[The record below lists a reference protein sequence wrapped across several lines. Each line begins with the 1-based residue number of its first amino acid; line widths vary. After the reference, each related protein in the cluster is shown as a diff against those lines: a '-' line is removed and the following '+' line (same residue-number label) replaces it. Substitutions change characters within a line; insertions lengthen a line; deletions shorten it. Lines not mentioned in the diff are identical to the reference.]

1 MADKNFIDIEGM
13 TDTGLIRS
21 HNEDSIGNDL
31 SIGLAVLADGMGGHK
46 GGEVASALA
55 VNSILNDLPAELERC
70 KNLDIDENVSGYS
83 YQSIAIKNSIE
94 KANSVIF
101 EAASKQLQ
109 YEGMGT
115 TIVVTMFYDNRLTV
129 AHVGDSRMY
138 RLRDHEMEQ
147 LTTDHTL
154 LQELIDRGFYTP
166 EEAAKSLN
174 KNLVTRALG
183 IEETVKIDI
192 GEEIVLPKD
201 IYLLCSDGLTD
212 MVDDRR
218 IHMILEENKS
228 QIDLTC
234 TDLIQQAKDN
244 GGHDN
249 ISVIL
254 IQPNKHG
261 HGLNKLVSKFKD
273 IFS

>member
-1 MADKNFIDIEGM
+1 MSDKNIINIEGM
-13 TDTGLIRS
+13 TDTGLIRT
-21 HNEDSIGNDL
+21 HNEDSIGNDMSL
-31 SIGLAVLADGMGGHK
+31 GLAVLADGMGGHK

-70 KNLDIDENVSGYS
+70 KRLEIDENVSGYS
-83 YQSIAIKNSIE
+83 YQSIAIKNVIE
-94 KANSVIF
+94 KANTIIF
-101 EAASKQLQ
+101 EAASKQIQ

-138 RLRDHEMEQ
+138 RLRSHEMEQ
-147 LTTDHTL
+147 ITSDHSL

-166 EEAAKSLN
+166 EEAEKSLN

-183 IEETVKIDI
+183 IDETVKVDVT
-192 GEEIVLPKD
+192 EEIVLAD
-201 IYLLCSDGLTD
+201 DCYLLCSDGLSD

-218 IHMILEENKS
+218 INMIMEENKLH
-228 QIDLTC
+228 IDTAC
-234 TDLIQQAKDN
+234 TELIQQAIDN

-249 ISVIL
+249 ISVIVV
-254 IQPNKHG
+254 QPNKQG
-261 HGLNKLVSKFKD
+261 FSLNNIVSKVKG

>member
-1 MADKNFIDIEGM
+1 MTDKNIIYIEGM
-13 TDTGLIRS
+13 TDTGLIRA

-31 SIGLAVLADGMGGHK
+31 SISLAVLADGMGGHK

-55 VNSILNDLPAELERC
+55 VNTVLNDLPGELERC
-70 KNLDIDENVSGYS
+70 KRLEIDENVSGYS
-83 YQSIAIKNSIE
+83 YQSIAIKNVIE

-101 EAASKQLQ
+101 QAASKQIQ

-115 TIVVTMFYDNRLTV
+115 TIVVTMFYGNRMSV

-138 RLRDHEMEQ
+138 RLREHEMEQ
-147 LTTDHTL
+147 ITSDHSL

-166 EEAAKSLN
+166 EEAKKSLN

-183 IEETVKIDI
+183 IEESVKIDI
-192 GEEIVLPKD
+192 TEEIVLPED
-201 IYLLCSDGLTD
+201 SYLLCSDGLSD

-218 IHMILEENKS
+218 ITMILEENKAH
-228 QIDLTC
+228 IDVAC
-234 TDLIQQAKDN
+234 SELIQQAIDN

-249 ISVIL
+249 ISVIV
-254 IQPNKHG
+254 IQPNKQG
-261 HGLNKLVSKFKD
+261 SGLNKIVSKFKD

>member
-1 MADKNFIDIEGM
+1 MSDKNIINIEGM
-13 TDTGLIRS
+13 TDTGLIRT
-21 HNEDSIGNDL
+21 HNEDSIGNDMSL
-31 SIGLAVLADGMGGHK
+31 GLAVLADGMGGHK

-70 KNLDIDENVSGYS
+70 KRLEIDEKISGYS
-83 YQSIAIKNSIE
+83 YQSIAIKNVIE
-94 KANSVIF
+94 KANAIIF
-101 EAASKQLQ
+101 EAANKQIQ

-138 RLRDHEMEQ
+138 RLRSHEMEQ
-147 LTTDHTL
+147 ITSDHSL

-166 EEAAKSLN
+166 EEAEKSLN

-183 IEETVKIDI
+183 IDETVNVDVT
-192 GEEIVLPKD
+192 EENVLPD
-201 IYLLCSDGLTD
+201 DCYLLCSDGLSD

-218 IHMILEENKS
+218 INMILEENKLH
-228 QIDLTC
+228 IDTAC
-234 TDLIQQAKDN
+234 TELIQQAIDN

-249 ISVIL
+249 ISVIVV
-254 IQPNKHG
+254 QPNKQG
-261 HGLNKLVSKFKD
+261 FSLNNIVSKVKG

>member
-1 MADKNFIDIEGM
+1 MTDKNIIKIEGM
-13 TDTGLIRS
+13 TDTGLIRA

-31 SIGLAVLADGMGGHK
+31 SLGLAVLADGMGGHK

-55 VNSILNDLPAELERC
+55 VNSILNDLPSELERC
-70 KNLDIDENVSGYS
+70 KKLEIDEQVSGYS
-83 YQSIAIKNSIE
+83 YQSMAIKNVIE
-94 KANSVIF
+94 KANLIIF
-101 EAASKQLQ
+101 QAASKQIQ

-138 RLRDHEMEQ
+138 RLRDHEMTQ
-147 LTTDHTL
+147 ITSDHSL

-166 EEAAKSLN
+166 EEAEKSLN

-183 IEETVKIDI
+183 IEETVKVDVS
-192 GEEIVLPKD
+192 EEIILPSD
-201 IYLLCSDGLTD
+201 SYLLCSDGLSD

-218 IHMILEENKS
+218 ITMILEENTS
-228 QIDLTC
+228 HIESAC
-234 TDLIQQAKDN
+234 TELIQQALDN

-249 ISVIL
+249 VSIIV
-254 IQPNKHG
+254 IQPDNNG
-261 HGLNKLVSKFKD
+261 LSLNKLVSKFKG

>member
-1 MADKNFIDIEGM
+1 MTEHIITIEGM

-21 HNEDSIGNDL
+21 HNEDSIGNDTSL
-31 SIGLAVLADGMGGHK
+31 GLAVLADGMGGHK

-55 VNSILNDLPAELERC
+55 VNSILNDLPEELERC
-70 KNLDIDENVSGYS
+70 KNLEIDENVSGYS
-83 YQSIAIKNSIE
+83 YQSMAIKNVIK
-94 KANSVIF
+94 KANNVIYQ
-101 EAASKQLQ
+101 AASKQVQ

-115 TIVVTMFYDNRLTV
+115 TIVVTMFYDNRFTI

-147 LTTDHTL
+147 ITSDHSL

-166 EEAAKSLN
+166 EEASKSLN

-183 IEETVKIDI
+183 IDKEVQVDI
-192 GEEIVLPKD
+192 SEDIALPD
-201 IYLLCSDGLTD
+201 DTYLLCSDGLSD

-218 IHMILEENKS
+218 ITMILEENIS
-228 QIDLTC
+228 QPDSAC
-234 TDLIQQAKDN
+234 SELIQQAKDN

-249 ISVIL
+249 ISVIV

-261 HGLNKLVSKFKD
+261 RSINNLLSKFKD

>member
-192 GEEIVLPKD
+192 SEEIVLPKD
-201 IYLLCSDGLTD
+201 IFLLCSDGLTD

-261 HGLNKLVSKFKD
+261 HGLNKLVSKFMD

>member
-1 MADKNFIDIEGM
+1 MADKNIITIEGM
-13 TDTGLIRS
+13 TDTGLIRD

-55 VNSILNDLPAELERC
+55 VNSILNDLPAELDRC
-70 KNLDIDENVSGYS
+70 KNLEIDENVSGYS
-83 YQSIAIKNSIE
+83 YQSMAIKNVIE
-94 KANSVIF
+94 KANSIIF
-101 EAASKQLQ
+101 KAASKQIQ

-115 TIVVTMFYDNRLTV
+115 TIVVTMFYGNRLTV

-138 RLRDHEMEQ
+138 RLRGHALTQITNDHS
-147 LTTDHTL
+147 L

-166 EEAAKSLN
+166 EEAEKSLN

-183 IEETVKIDI
+183 IEDTIKVDVT
-192 GEEIVLPKD
+192 EEIVLAND
-201 IYLLCSDGLTD
+201 SYLLCSDGLSD

-218 IHMILEENKS
+218 ITMIMEENS
-228 QIDLTC
+228 SHIESAC
-234 TDLIQQAKDN
+234 SELIQQALDN

-249 ISVIL
+249 VSVIIIESNSQGL
-254 IQPNKHG
+254 S
-261 HGLNKLVSKFKD
+261 LNKLVSKFKG

>member
-1 MADKNFIDIEGM
+1 MTDKNIINIEGM
-13 TDTGLIRS
+13 TDTGLIRA

-31 SIGLAVLADGMGGHK
+31 SLGLAVLADGMGGHK

-70 KNLDIDENVSGYS
+70 KKLEIDENVSGYS
-83 YQSIAIKNSIE
+83 YQSMAIKNVIE
-94 KANSVIF
+94 KANLVIF
-101 EAASKQLQ
+101 QAASKQIQ

-138 RLRDHEMEQ
+138 RLRDHKLEQ
-147 LTTDHTL
+147 ITNDHSL

-166 EEAAKSLN
+166 EEAEKSLN

-183 IEETVKIDI
+183 IEETVVVDVA
-192 GEEIVLPKD
+192 EEVTLVND
-201 IYLLCSDGLTD
+201 SYLLCSDGLSD
-212 MVDDRR
+212 MVDNRR
-218 IHMILEENKS
+218 IHMIMEENS
-228 QIDLTC
+228 SHIETIC
-234 TDLIQQAKDN
+234 SELIQQALDN

-249 ISVIL
+249 VSVIL
-254 IQPNKHG
+254 IQPNNQG
-261 HGLNKLVSKFKD
+261 LSLNKLMSKFKG

>member
-1 MADKNFIDIEGM
+1 MADKNIINIEGM
-13 TDTGLIRS
+13 TDTGLIRA

-55 VNSILNDLPAELERC
+55 VNSILNDLPAELDRC
-70 KNLDIDENVSGYS
+70 KNLEIDENVSGYS
-83 YQSIAIKNSIE
+83 YQSMAIKNVIE
-94 KANSVIF
+94 KANSIIF
-101 EAASKQLQ
+101 KAASKQIQ

-138 RLRDHEMEQ
+138 RLRDHAMTQ
-147 LTTDHTL
+147 ITNDHSL

-166 EEAAKSLN
+166 EEAEKSLN

-183 IEETVKIDI
+183 IEDTVKIDVT
-192 GEEIVLPKD
+192 EEIVLPND
-201 IYLLCSDGLTD
+201 SYLLCSDGLSD

-218 IHMILEENKS
+218 ITMIMEENS
-228 QIDLTC
+228 SHIESAC
-234 TDLIQQAKDN
+234 SELIQQALDN

-249 ISVIL
+249 VSVI
-254 IQPNKHG
+254 IIEPNKQG
-261 HGLNKLVSKFKD
+261 LSLNKLVSKFKG

>member
-1 MADKNFIDIEGM
+1 MADKNLIDIEGI

-31 SIGLAVLADGMGGHK
+31 SISLAVLADGMGGHK

-70 KNLDIDENVSGYS
+70 KNLDIDENISGYS

-101 EAASKQLQ
+101 DAASKQLQ

-115 TIVVTMFYDNRLTV
+115 TIVVTMFYDNRLSV

-192 GEEIVLPKD
+192 TEEIVLPKD

-254 IQPNKHG
+254 IQPNKQG
-261 HGLNKLVSKFKD
+261 FGLNNLVTKFMD

>member
-1 MADKNFIDIEGM
+1 MADKNIIKIEGM
-13 TDTGLIRS
+13 TDTGLIRD

-31 SIGLAVLADGMGGHK
+31 SLGLAVLADGMGGHK

-55 VNSILNDLPAELERC
+55 VNSILNDLPNELERC
-70 KNLDIDENVSGYS
+70 KKLEIDEQVSGYS
-83 YQSIAIKNSIE
+83 YQSMAIKNVIE
-94 KANSVIF
+94 KANLIIF
-101 EAASKQLQ
+101 QAASKQIQ

-115 TIVVTMFYDNRLTV
+115 TIVVTMFYNNRLTV

-138 RLRDHEMEQ
+138 RLRDHEMTQ
-147 LTTDHTL
+147 ITNDHSL

-166 EEAAKSLN
+166 EEAEKSLN

-183 IEETVKIDI
+183 IEETVKVDVT
-192 GEEIVLPKD
+192 EEIILPND
-201 IYLLCSDGLTD
+201 SYLLCSDGLSD

-218 IHMILEENKS
+218 ITMILEENAS
-228 QIDLTC
+228 HIESAC
-234 TDLIQQAKDN
+234 TELIQQALDN

-249 ISVIL
+249 VSVIV
-254 IQPNKHG
+254 IQPDNHG
-261 HGLNKLVSKFKD
+261 LSLNKLVSKFKG

>member
-1 MADKNFIDIEGM
+1 MTDKNIIYIEGM
-13 TDTGLIRS
+13 TDTGLIRA
-21 HNEDSIGNDL
+21 HNEDSIGSDL
-31 SIGLAVLADGMGGHK
+31 HIGLAVLADGMGGHK

-55 VNSILNDLPAELERC
+55 VNTVLNDLPAELERC
-70 KNLDIDENVSGYS
+70 KRLEIDENVSGYS
-83 YQSIAIKNSIE
+83 YQSIAIKNVIE

-101 EAASKQLQ
+101 QAASKQIQ

-115 TIVVTMFYDNRLTV
+115 TIVVTMFYNNRLTV

-138 RLRDHEMEQ
+138 RLRNHEMEQ
-147 LTTDHTL
+147 ITSDHSL

-166 EEAAKSLN
+166 EEAKKSLN

-183 IEETVKIDI
+183 IEESVKIDI
-192 GEEIVLPKD
+192 TED
-201 IYLLCSDGLTD
+201 IILADDNYLLCSDGLSD

-218 IHMILEENKS
+218 ITMILEENKTH
-228 QIDLTC
+228 IDVAC
-234 TDLIQQAKDN
+234 SELIQQAIDN

-249 ISVIL
+249 ISVIV
-254 IQPNKHG
+254 IQPNKQG
-261 HGLNKLVSKFKD
+261 LSLNKIVSKFKD

>member
-1 MADKNFIDIEGM
+1 MVGKHIINIEGI

-31 SIGLAVLADGMGGHK
+31 SLGLAVLADGMGGHK

-55 VNSILNDLPAELERC
+55 VNSILNDLPAEIERC

-83 YQSIAIKNSIE
+83 YQSIAIKNSVE

-101 EAASKQLQ
+101 QAASKQLQ

-138 RLRDHEMEQ
+138 RLRDHELEQ
-147 LTTDHTL
+147 ITTDHTL

-183 IEETVKIDI
+183 IEENVKIDI
-192 GEEIVLPKD
+192 TEEIVLPND
-201 IYLLCSDGLTD
+201 LYLLCSDGLSD

-218 IHMILEENKS
+218 ITMILEENKS
-228 QIDLTC
+228 SIDYAC
-234 TDLIQQAKDN
+234 SELIQQAKDN

-249 ISVIL
+249 ISAIL
-254 IQPNKHG
+254 IEPNKQG
-261 HGLNKLVSKFKD
+261 QGLTKLVSKFKD

>member
-1 MADKNFIDIEGM
+1 MSDKNIIKIEGI

-31 SIGLAVLADGMGGHK
+31 SLGLAVLADGMGGHK

-83 YQSIAIKNSIE
+83 YQSIAIKNAVE

-101 EAASKQLQ
+101 NAASKQIQ

-115 TIVVTMFYDNRLTV
+115 TIVVTMFYENRLTV

-147 LTTDHTL
+147 ITTDHTL

-166 EEAAKSLN
+166 EEASKSLN

-183 IEETVKIDI
+183 IEEQVKIDI
-192 GEEIVLPKD
+192 TEEIALPND
-201 IYLLCSDGLTD
+201 LYLLCSDGLTD

-218 IHMILEENKS
+218 ITMILEENKS
-228 QIDLTC
+228 QIDLAC
-234 TDLIQQAKDN
+234 TELIQQAKDN

-254 IQPNKHG
+254 VEPNKKKL
-261 HGLNKLVSKFKD
+261 GLNKLVSKFMD

>member
-1 MADKNFIDIEGM
+1 MDNKKLIKIEGM

-31 SIGLAVLADGMGGHK
+31 SLSLAVLADGMGGHK

-70 KNLDIDENVSGYS
+70 KNLDIDEEISGYS
-83 YQSIAIKNSIE
+83 YQSIAIKNVIE
-94 KANSVIF
+94 NANSVIF
-101 EAASKQLQ
+101 KAASKQIQ

-115 TIVVTMFYDNRLTV
+115 TIVVTLFYGNRLTV

-138 RLRDHEMEQ
+138 RLRNHEMEQ
-147 LTTDHTL
+147 MTSDHSL

-166 EEAAKSLN
+166 EEASKSLN
-174 KNLVTRALG
+174 KNLVTRAMG
-183 IEETVKIDI
+183 IEETVQIDI
-192 GEEIVLPKD
+192 SEEIVQAD
-201 IYLLCSDGLTD
+201 DTYLLCSDGLSD

-218 IHMILEENKS
+218 INMILEENKF
-228 QIDLTC
+228 QIDIAC
-234 TDLIQQAKDN
+234 TELIQQAKDN

-249 ISVIL
+249 ISVIV
-254 IQPNKHG
+254 IQPSQQAMS
-261 HGLNKLVSKFKD
+261 LNKLISKVKN

>member
-1 MADKNFIDIEGM
+1 MDNTKLIKIEGM

-21 HNEDSIGNDL
+21 QNEDSIGNDTSL
-31 SIGLAVLADGMGGHK
+31 NLAVLADGMGGHK

-70 KNLDIDENVSGYS
+70 KNLDIDEDVSGYS
-83 YQSIAIKNSIE
+83 YQTIAIKNVIE
-94 KANSVIF
+94 SANSVIF
-101 EAASKQLQ
+101 QAASKQIQ

-138 RLRDHEMEQ
+138 RLRNHEMEQ
-147 LTTDHTL
+147 LTSDHSL
-154 LQELIDRGFYTP
+154 LQELIDRGFYTE
-166 EEAAKSLN
+166 EEASKSLN
-174 KNLVTRALG
+174 KNLVTRAMG
-183 IEETVKIDI
+183 IEETVQVDLS
-192 GEEIVLPKD
+192 EDIVLPD
-201 IYLLCSDGLTD
+201 DTYLLCSDGLSD

-218 IHMILEENKS
+218 INMILEENKF
-228 QIDLTC
+228 QIDIAC

-249 ISVIL
+249 ISVIV
-254 IQPNKHG
+254 IQPNKQG
-261 HGLNKLVSKFKD
+261 TSLGKLVSKVKN

>member
-1 MADKNFIDIEGM
+1 MADKNIINIEGM
-13 TDTGLIRS
+13 TDTGLIRA

-55 VNSILNDLPAELERC
+55 VNSVLNDLPGELERC
-70 KNLDIDENVSGYS
+70 KNLEIDENVSGYS
-83 YQSIAIKNSIE
+83 YQSMAIKNVVE
-94 KANSVIF
+94 KANSIIF
-101 EAASKQLQ
+101 KAASKQIQ

-138 RLRDHEMEQ
+138 RLRDHAMTQ
-147 LTTDHTL
+147 ITNDHSL

-166 EEAAKSLN
+166 EEAEKSLN

-183 IEETVKIDI
+183 IEDTIKVDVT
-192 GEEIVLPKD
+192 EEIVLPND
-201 IYLLCSDGLTD
+201 SYLLCSDGLSD

-218 IHMILEENKS
+218 ITMIMEENS
-228 QIDLTC
+228 THIESAC
-234 TDLIQQAKDN
+234 SELIQQALDN

-249 ISVIL
+249 VSVI
-254 IQPNKHG
+254 IIEPNKQG
-261 HGLNKLVSKFKD
+261 LSLNKLVSKFKG

>member
-192 GEEIVLPKD
+192 SEEIVLPKD
-201 IYLLCSDGLTD
+201 IFLLCSDGLTD

>member
-1 MADKNFIDIEGM
+1 MADKNIINIEGM
-13 TDTGLIRS
+13 TDTGLIRA

-55 VNSILNDLPAELERC
+55 VNSILNDLPAELDRC
-70 KNLDIDENVSGYS
+70 KNLEIDENVSGYS
-83 YQSIAIKNSIE
+83 YQSMAIKNVIE
-94 KANSVIF
+94 KANSIIF
-101 EAASKQLQ
+101 KAASKQIQ

-138 RLRDHEMEQ
+138 RLRDHA
-147 LTTDHTL
+147 LTQITNDHSL

-166 EEAAKSLN
+166 EEAEKSLN

-183 IEETVKIDI
+183 IEDTVKIDVT
-192 GEEIVLPKD
+192 EEIVLAND
-201 IYLLCSDGLTD
+201 SYLLCSDGLSD

-218 IHMILEENKS
+218 ITMIMEENS
-228 QIDLTC
+228 SHIETAC
-234 TDLIQQAKDN
+234 SELIQQALDN

-249 ISVIL
+249 VSVI
-254 IQPNKHG
+254 IIEPNKQG
-261 HGLNKLVSKFKD
+261 LSLNKLVSKFKG

>member
-1 MADKNFIDIEGM
+1 MPDKNIVKIEGM
-13 TDTGLIRS
+13 TDTGLIRT
-21 HNEDSIGNDL
+21 HNEDSIGSDISL
-31 SIGLAVLADGMGGHK
+31 GLAVLADGMGGHK

-55 VNSILNDLPAELERC
+55 VNSILNDLPGELERC
-70 KNLDIDENVSGYS
+70 KLLEIDENVSGYS
-83 YQSIAIKNSIE
+83 YQSMAIKNVIE

-101 EAASKQLQ
+101 KAAAKQIQ

-115 TIVVTMFYDNRLTV
+115 TIVVTMFYGNRLTV

-138 RLRDHEMEQ
+138 RLRNHEMEQ
-147 LTTDHTL
+147 ITSDHSL

-166 EEAAKSLN
+166 EEAEKSLN

-183 IEETVKIDI
+183 IDDSVKVDVTEELILAGDS
-192 GEEIVLPKD
+192 
-201 IYLLCSDGLTD
+201 YLLCSDGLSD

-218 IHMILEENKS
+218 INMIMEENS
-228 QIDLTC
+228 THIESAC
-234 TDLIQQAKDN
+234 SELIQQAMDN

-249 ISVIL
+249 ISVIV
-254 IQPNKHG
+254 IQPNEQ
-261 HGLNKLVSKFKD
+261 GLSLSKLVSKFKG

>member
-1 MADKNFIDIEGM
+1 M

-21 HNEDSIGNDL
+21 HNEDSIGSDL
-31 SIGLAVLADGMGGHK
+31 SLGLAVLADGMGGHK

-55 VNSILNDLPAELERC
+55 INSILNDLPTELERC
-70 KNLDIDENVSGYS
+70 KNLEIDENVSGYS
-83 YQSIAIKNSIE
+83 YQSMAIKNVIE
-94 KANSVIF
+94 KANLAIF
-101 EAASKQLQ
+101 QAASKQIQ

-138 RLRDHEMEQ
+138 LLRGHQLEQITSDHS
-147 LTTDHTL
+147 L

-166 EEAAKSLN
+166 EEAEKSLN

-183 IEETVKIDI
+183 IEETVVVDVA
-192 GEEIVLPKD
+192 EEIVLAND
-201 IYLLCSDGLTD
+201 SYLLCSDGLSD
-212 MVDDRR
+212 MVDNRR
-218 IHMILEENKS
+218 IHMIMEENLS
-228 QIDLTC
+228 HIETAC
-234 TDLIQQAKDN
+234 NELIQQALDN

-249 ISVIL
+249 VSVIL
-254 IQPNKHG
+254 IQPNKQG
-261 HGLNKLVSKFKD
+261 LSLNKLVSKFKG

>member
-1 MADKNFIDIEGM
+1 MSEKMIKIEGI

-31 SIGLAVLADGMGGHK
+31 SLGLAVLADGMGGHK

-70 KNLDIDENVSGYS
+70 KKLDIDENISGYS
-83 YQSIAIKNSIE
+83 YQSMAIKNSVE
-94 KANSVIF
+94 KANAVIF
-101 EAASKQLQ
+101 EAASKQMQ

-115 TIVVTMFYDNRLTV
+115 TIVVTMFYENRLTV

-138 RLRDHEMEQ
+138 RLRDHELEQ
-147 LTTDHTL
+147 ITTDHTL

-183 IEETVKIDI
+183 IEESVKIDI
-192 GEEIVLPKD
+192 TEEITMADDL
-201 IYLLCSDGLTD
+201 YLLCSDGLTD

-218 IHMILEENKS
+218 ITMILEENKS
-228 QIDLTC
+228 QIDLAC
-234 TDLIQQAKDN
+234 TELIQQAKDN

-254 IQPNKHG
+254 IQPGKKG
-261 HGLNKLVSKFKD
+261 LGLNKIVSKFID

>member
-1 MADKNFIDIEGM
+1 MDTPKLIKIEGM

-21 HNEDSIGNDL
+21 HNEDSIGNDTSL
-31 SIGLAVLADGMGGHK
+31 NLAVLADGMGGHK

-70 KNLDIDENVSGYS
+70 KNLDIDEDVSGYS
-83 YQSIAIKNSIE
+83 YQTIAIKNVIE
-94 KANSVIF
+94 NANAVIF
-101 EAASKQLQ
+101 KAASKQIQ

-115 TIVVTMFYDNRLTV
+115 TIVVTMFYNNRLTV

-138 RLRDHEMEQ
+138 RLRNHEMEQ
-147 LTTDHTL
+147 LTSDHSL
-154 LQELIDRGFYTP
+154 LQELIDRGFYTQ

-174 KNLVTRALG
+174 KNLVTRAMG
-183 IEETVKIDI
+183 IEESVQVDI
-192 GEEIVLPKD
+192 SEDIVQAD
-201 IYLLCSDGLTD
+201 DTYLLCSDGLSD

-218 IHMILEENKS
+218 INIILEENKF
-228 QIDLTC
+228 QIDLAC
-234 TDLIQQAKDN
+234 TELIQQAKDN

-249 ISVIL
+249 ISVIV
-254 IQPNKHG
+254 IQPNKQG
-261 HGLNKLVSKFKD
+261 MSFGKLVSKVKN

>member
-1 MADKNFIDIEGM
+1 M
-13 TDTGLIRS
+13 TDTGLIRA

-31 SIGLAVLADGMGGHK
+31 SLGLAVLADGMGGHK

-55 VNSILNDLPAELERC
+55 VNTVLNDLPAELERC
-70 KNLDIDENVSGYS
+70 KLLNIDENVSGYS
-83 YQSIAIKNSIE
+83 YQSMAIKNVIE

-101 EAASKQLQ
+101 KAASKQIQ

-138 RLRDHEMEQ
+138 RLRQHEMEQ
-147 LTTDHTL
+147 ITNDHSL

-183 IEETVKIDI
+183 IEETVKIDVS
-192 GEEIVLPKD
+192 EEIILAD
-201 IYLLCSDGLTD
+201 DSYLLCSDGLSD

-218 IHMILEENKS
+218 ITMILEENKS
-228 QIDLTC
+228 HIDTAC
-234 TDLIQQAKDN
+234 SELIQQAIDN

-249 ISVIL
+249 ISVII
-254 IQPNKHG
+254 IQPNKEG
-261 HGLNKLVSKFKD
+261 LSLNKLVSKFKG

>member
-1 MADKNFIDIEGM
+1 MADKNIINIEGM
-13 TDTGLIRS
+13 TDTGLIRA

-55 VNSILNDLPAELERC
+55 VNSILNDLPAELDRC
-70 KNLDIDENVSGYS
+70 KNLEIDENVSGYS
-83 YQSIAIKNSIE
+83 YQSMAIKNVIE
-94 KANSVIF
+94 KANSIIF
-101 EAASKQLQ
+101 KAASKQIQ

-138 RLRDHEMEQ
+138 RLRDHA
-147 LTTDHTL
+147 LTQITNDHSL

-166 EEAAKSLN
+166 EEAEKSLN

-183 IEETVKIDI
+183 IEDTVKIDVT
-192 GEEIVLPKD
+192 EEIVLAND
-201 IYLLCSDGLTD
+201 SYLLCSDGLSD

-218 IHMILEENKS
+218 ITMIMEENS
-228 QIDLTC
+228 SHIETAC
-234 TDLIQQAKDN
+234 SELIQQALDN

-249 ISVIL
+249 VSII
-254 IQPNKHG
+254 IIEPNKQG
-261 HGLNKLVSKFKD
+261 LNLNKLVSKFKG

>member
-1 MADKNFIDIEGM
+1 MSEKNIINIEGM
-13 TDTGLIRS
+13 TDTGLIRT

-31 SIGLAVLADGMGGHK
+31 SLGLAVLADGMGGHK

-70 KNLDIDENVSGYS
+70 KRLDIDEKVSGYS
-83 YQSIAIKNSIE
+83 YQSIAIKNVIE
-94 KANSVIF
+94 KANSIIF
-101 EAASKQLQ
+101 EAANKQIQ

-138 RLRDHEMEQ
+138 RLRNHEMEQ
-147 LTTDHTL
+147 ITSDHSL

-166 EEAAKSLN
+166 EEAEKSLN

-183 IEETVKIDI
+183 IDETVKVDVS
-192 GEEIVLPKD
+192 EEDVLAD
-201 IYLLCSDGLTD
+201 DCYLLCSDGLSD

-218 IHMILEENKS
+218 ITMIMEENKLH
-228 QIDLTC
+228 IDTAC
-234 TDLIQQAKDN
+234 SELIQQAIDN

-249 ISVIL
+249 ISVIVT
-254 IQPNKHG
+254 QPNKQG
-261 HGLNKLVSKFKD
+261 FSLNKIVSKVKG

>member
-1 MADKNFIDIEGM
+1 MADKNIITIEGM
-13 TDTGLIRS
+13 TDTGLIRD

-70 KNLDIDENVSGYS
+70 KNLEIDENVSGYS
-83 YQSIAIKNSIE
+83 YQSIAIKNVIE

-101 EAASKQLQ
+101 NAASKQIQ

-115 TIVVTMFYDNRLTV
+115 TIVVTIFYGNRLTV

-138 RLRDHEMEQ
+138 RLRDHA
-147 LTTDHTL
+147 LTQITNDHSL

-166 EEAAKSLN
+166 EEAEKSLN

-183 IEETVKIDI
+183 IEDTIKVDVT
-192 GEEIVLPKD
+192 EEIVLAND
-201 IYLLCSDGLTD
+201 SYLLCSDGLSD

-218 IHMILEENKS
+218 ITMIMEENSS
-228 QIDLTC
+228 QIESAC
-234 TDLIQQAKDN
+234 SELIQQALDN

-249 ISVIL
+249 VSVI
-254 IQPNKHG
+254 IIEPNNQG
-261 HGLNKLVSKFKD
+261 LSLNKLVSKFKG